1 MWTVLAGIN
10 PRAALHLY
18 LHRGDSLKFACSK
31 WLFVLAVAAFGP
43 ALSGIYSPAQAEDTT
58 INDAETLSSNGW
70 APEIVP
76 QPEPAV
82 RLAPVSELSVGA
94 AVNRALSHHPS
105 IQAALA
111 EIDARHGEAAQAAV
125 RPNPELDIEVENFG
139 GNKSKSSFDAA
150 ETTFGLAQ
158 TLELGDKRFLRL
170 RAAALDTSLAVWDYE
185 AARLQV
191 AIGTARAAIDVLTA
205 QDRLR
210 LLKDFVGIAE
220 KTRTSVDARVKGG
233 KASPIELDRTIV
245 AAARAKAQVKA
256 EQARLDAAKRRLSI
270 FWGAESVDFTRVT
283 GRLGKGHRVPSMT
296 ALKASIENNPAL
308 ARWSD
313 EVGRRVAQLDV
324 EVSKSIPDVRIGAGV
339 RHFNEDDSVAAVAS
353 LSVPLPLFDRN
364 NGNIAAAESRIAR
377 AERDRAAARNELL
390 GALTEAIGALEVAAA
405 TVSAFESEVLPP
417 AQSAFERTRLGYDEG
432 KFDILNVLDAQR
444 AVFEA
449 RLDLMSA
456 RADYEKARV
465 NVEAIVGRDL
475 GGL

>member
-1 MWTVLAGIN
+1 M
-10 PRAALHLY
+10 
-18 LHRGDSLKFACSK
+18 KFSYSK
-31 WLFVLAVAAFGP
+31 WLFALVVAALIS
-43 ALSGIYSPAQAEDTT
+43 ALSGGSLPVRAEEAAKVGADVKPVVDWT
-58 INDAETLSSNGW
+58 
-70 APEIVP
+70 PEVAALP
-76 QPEPAV
+76 EQPT
-82 RLAPVSELSVGA
+82 RLAPVAELTIGA
-94 AVNRALSHHPS
+94 AVNRALSYHPA
-105 IQAALA
+105 IQATLA

-125 RPNPELDIEVENFG
+125 RPNPELAIEVENFA

-158 TLELGDKRFLRL
+158 TLELGDKRLLRL
-170 RAAALDTSLAVWDYE
+170 QAAELDTSLAVWDYE
-185 AARLQV
+185 AARMQV

-210 LLKDFVGIAE
+210 LLKEFVGIAD
-220 KTRTSVDARVKGG
+220 KTRISVEARVKGG

-245 AAARAKAQVKA
+245 AAARAKALVKA

-270 FWGAESVDFTRVT
+270 FWGAEAVDFTRVT
-283 GRLGKGHRVPSMT
+283 GRLGKSHRIPSMA
-296 ALKASIENNPAL
+296 ALKASLENNPAL

-313 EVGRRVAQLDV
+313 EIGRRVAQLDV
-324 EVSKSIPDVRIGAGV
+324 EVSKSIPDVRVGAGV

-353 LSVPLPLFDRN
+353 VSVALPLFDRN
-364 NGNIAAAESRIAR
+364 SGNIAAAGSRIAK
-377 AERDRAAARNELL
+377 AERDRAAARNELM
-390 GALTEAIGALEVAAA
+390 GALAEAVGALEIAAA

-417 AQSAFERTRLGYDEG
+417 AQSAFERTKLGYDEG

-449 RLDLMSA
+449 RLDLMTA